1 MPDIRARALART
13 PVVRQAFHVTL
24 RGVPALRLLGA
35 VWIFLLAQST
45 LSGAQSAANDR
56 RDELLDRMAASST
69 LVIRGRVEATES
81 RAHAGA
87 IYTYAT
93 VAVDEVL
100 KGPDSIQSLVVKTL
114 GGATDGV
121 VLQVPDAP
129 RFASGDE
136 AVMFL
141 APRPGDGTLYPVAL
155 AQGIWPVSLDLAG
168 RGPQAGRG
176 ELQGPLDAAF
186 RERVA
191 RSAPATAPYAL
202 TPPEWPPASQATYA
216 LLTTADGGP
225 ARWHHADDGQ
235 PVVVNFQ
242 TGASTAALDGAM
254 ALWNASGSVLTL
266 ERGADGPAPLDRRC
280 ASFSGSGTIELA
292 WSGPCDEIAAT
303 DTTTV
308 GIGGGYFT
316 PGRLKTVGSTTFQG
330 FVQGLAIL
338 NPNRP
343 NAPSAGCTLEA
354 VAHLLGHAVGLGHS
368 DVPGALMATTPRA
381 SCTSGIPSLDA
392 DDVAGIRAI
401 YADLASGPAPPHAP
415 TAITS
420 SAVLSSV
427 TLQWTPAAT
436 GGAAQTYTLEAAVTP
451 GGLNILNPPL
461 ATSASSLQVS
471 GVPEGR
477 YYVRVRASNPWGD
490 SGLSP
495 EAQVVVGP
503 CTVPSAPAG
512 LTATVDGR
520 MVTFNWTA
528 PAQGLTQSYQLSA
541 GFSSGQ
547 SDAAIRPGLT
557 TTSFSTDAPDGTY
570 FVRVA
575 AVNVCGVGPATPDTR
590 VQVRSC
596 SAAPNPPTNVQA
608 TSGGGLVM
616 LTWEA
621 PATGERPS
629 RYLIRAGLSPSD
641 LSLLGS
647 GVLTGDSRPSLT
659 ASAGPGTYYVQIVST
674 NLCGDSA
681 PSATTA
687 ITVTP

>member
-1 MPDIRARALART
+1 VQRAFR
-13 PVVRQAFHVTL
+13 VTL
-24 RGVPALRLLGA
+24 KDVPALRLLCA
-35 VWIFLLAQST
+35 VCAFVLVQALPAVAQP
-45 LSGAQSAANDR
+45 APADR
-56 RDELLDRMAASST
+56 RDEMLDRMAASST

-100 KGPDSIQSLVVKTL
+100 KGPDSIQTLVVKTL
-114 GGATDGV
+114 GGATDAV
-121 VLQVPDAP
+121 ALHVPDAP
-129 RFASGDE
+129 RFGPGDE

-176 ELQGPLDAAF
+176 ELQGPLDATF

-202 TPPEWPPASQATYA
+202 SPPEWPPASQATYA
-216 LLTTADGGP
+216 LLTTTNGGP
-225 ARWHHADDGQ
+225 ARWHQADDGH
-235 PVVVNFQ
+235 PIVVNVQ
-242 TGASTAALDGAM
+242 TGASTSALDGAM
-254 ALWNASGSVLTL
+254 ALWNAAGSVLTL
-266 ERGADGPAPLDRRC
+266 VRGGDGPLPLDRRC
-280 ASFSGSGTIELA
+280 AAFSGSGTIELA

-316 PGRLKTVGSTTFQG
+316 PGRLKTIGTTTFEG
-330 FVQGLAIL
+330 FVQGVAIL

-343 NAPSAGCTLEA
+343 NASSSGCTLDA
-354 VAHLLGHAVGLGHS
+354 VAHLLGHAIGLGHS
-368 DVPGALMATTPRA
+368 DVPGAVMAATPRA
-381 SCTSGIPSLDA
+381 SCISGTSSLDA
-392 DDVAGIRAI
+392 DDIAGIRAI
-401 YADLASGPAPPHAP
+401 YADIASGPAPPHAP
-415 TAITS
+415 TSITS
-420 SAVLSSV
+420 TAVLSSV

-436 GGAAQTYTLEAAVTP
+436 GGAVQTYKLEAASSP
-451 GGLNILNPPL
+451 GGPNFLNPPFTT
-461 ATSASSLQVS
+461 TSSSLQVS

-477 YYVRVRASNPWGD
+477 YFVRVRASNPWGD
-490 SGLSP
+490 SGVSP
-495 EAQVVVGP
+495 ETQVVVGP
-503 CTVPSAPAG
+503 CTVPSAPSG
-512 LTATVDGR
+512 LTGTVNGR
-520 MVTFNWTA
+520 TVSFTWTA
-528 PAQGLTQSYQLSA
+528 PTQGLIQSYQLSA

-547 SDAAIRPGLT
+547 SDVAILPGLT
-557 TTSFSTDAPDGTY
+557 STSFSTDAPDGTY

-575 AVNVCGVGPATPDTR
+575 AVNVCGIGPATPDTR

-596 SAAPNPPTNVQA
+596 SAAPNPPTNVRA
-608 TSGGGLVM
+608 TSSAGLVT
-616 LTWEA
+616 LLWDA
-621 PATGERPS
+621 PSAGDRPS
-629 RYLIRAGLSPSD
+629 RYLIRAGLTPGN
-641 LSLLGS
+641 LSLLGN

-659 ASAGPGTYYVQIVST
+659 ASAGPGTYYVQVTST

-681 PSATTA
+681 PSATAA